1 MPSYQTI
8 FLVISLLVAAPL
20 LVYYYRRHPHP
31 RFRPKVGEMAAVTLI
46 AGMACWG
53 GSALLGTILD
63 DPDQFKKEFT
73 LPTPASPSGGGDVS
87 LPGSSDS
94 SSEREAPRRKSEPS
108 PEDFKK

>member
-8 FLVISLLVAAPL
+8 FLVISLFVAAPL

-31 RFRPKVGEMAAVTLI
+31 RFRPKIGEMAAVTLI
-46 AGMACWG
+46 TVMACWG

-73 LPTPASPSGGGDVS
+73 LPAPSSPSGGDVD
-87 LPGSSDS
+87 LPGSSKS
-94 SSEREAPRRKSEPS
+94 SSERESPRRKSEPS